1 MGNRLRRLRA
11 GVSGKSGP
19 CNTGQLATGFAAAT
33 SMCAL
38 LLLTSCLGP
47 NANPLANAPRF
58 HGAADA
64 DLIFRYFSDQVS
76 HVEKPLTTDGPFLV
90 SCDRPMVLKLAADQ
104 PRHELAVVL
113 LIRYFSTPE
122 ENRIKLA
129 WRADLTKIGYHNVVF
144 LLAGPNRQI
153 EGLPILPDPQSP
165 QAVAQQ

>member
-1 MGNRLRRLRA
+1 MGNRLRCLRA
-11 GVSGKSGP
+11 GGSGKSGP
-19 CNTGQLATGFAAAT
+19 RNTRPLATGFSAAM

-58 HGAADA
+58 HGTTDA
-64 DLIFRYFSDQVS
+64 DLIFRYFSDKVS

-90 SCDRPMVLKLAADQ
+90 ACDRPMVLKLAADQ
-104 PRHELAVVL
+104 PRHELAIVL

-129 WRADLTKIGYHNVVF
+129 WKEDLTKIGYHNVVF

-153 EGLPILPDPQSP
+153 EGLPVLPDPQPSP
-165 QAVAQQ
+165 AVAKQ